1 VATQAR
7 TYGGAS
13 AEQRR
18 ERRRAALLDATLD
31 VVAQRG
37 VKGLG
42 VKAICTAAGLNDRY
56 FYEQFGDCDEALT
69 ALNDRLIV
77 EVSTAFSGAI
87 AATEPEA
94 AARIRACVVTA
105 IDFLTVDPRHG
116 RFLIESQSSEQL
128 RVKRQELVTTLAE
141 VMMTGRPLLGPD
153 APSEED
159 SRLMALT
166 IISGCLELSA
176 MWLRGDLD
184 TERDKLIDFMTALAL
199 SSTRLS
205 APPAGK
211 RP

>member
-1 VATQAR
+1 MTSQAR

-18 ERRRAALLDATLD
+18 QRRRAALLDATLD
-31 VVAQRG
+31 VVAVKG

-42 VKAICTAAGLNDRY
+42 VKAICAAAGLNDRY
-56 FYEQFGDCDEALT
+56 FYEQFRDCDEALM
-69 ALNDRLIV
+69 ALNDHLIL
-77 EVSTAFSGAI
+77 EVGVAFNRAI
-87 AATEPEA
+87 VATEPEA
-94 AARIRACVVTA
+94 TARIRACVVTA
-105 IDFLTVDPRHG
+105 VDFLTVDSRHG

-128 RVKRQELVTTLAE
+128 RTKRQELVTTLAE
-141 VMMTGRPLLGPD
+141 VMMAGRPLLGAA

-184 TERDKLIDFMTALAL
+184 TGREKLIDFMTALAL

-205 APPAGK
+205 VQAV
-211 RP
+211 

>member
-1 VATQAR
+1 MTSQAR

-18 ERRRAALLDATLD
+18 QRRRAALLDATLE
-31 VVAQRG
+31 VVAVKG

-56 FYEQFGDCDEALT
+56 FYEQFADCGEALT
-69 ALNDRLIV
+69 ALSDHLIL
-77 EVSTAFSGAI
+77 EVGAAFNRAI
-87 AATEPEA
+87 VLTEPEA

-105 IDFLTVDPRHG
+105 VDFLTADPRHG

-128 RVKRQELVTTLAE
+128 RAKRQELVTALAE
-141 VMMTGRPLLGPD
+141 VMMTGRPLLGD
-153 APSEED
+153 AAPSEED

-184 TERDKLIDFMTALAL
+184 TGREKLVDFMTALAL

-205 APPAGK
+205 VQAI
-211 RP
+211 

>member
-1 VATQAR
+1 MTIQAR
-7 TYGGAS
+7 TYAGAS

-18 ERRRAALLDATLD
+18 ERRRAALLDATLE

-42 VKAICTAAGLNDRY
+42 VKAICAAAGLNDRY
-56 FYEQFGDCDEALT
+56 FYEQFRDCDEVLT
-69 ALNDRLIV
+69 ALNDDLIFHV
-77 EVSTAFSGAI
+77 GAAFNGAI
-87 AATEPEA
+87 AATEPEV

-105 IDFLTVDPRHG
+105 VDFLTVDPRHG

-128 RVKRQELVTTLAE
+128 RAKRQELVTTLAE
-141 VMMTGRPLLGPD
+141 VMVAGRPLLGQD

-176 MWLRGDLD
+176 MWMRGDLD
-184 TERDKLIDFMTALAL
+184 TGRDKLVDFMTALAL

-205 APPAGK
+205 AQNV
-211 RP
+211 